1 MAPLATIVY
10 LHGLNSSPASVKARA
25 LGRAIA
31 ALPDREH
38 PEYFV
43 PRLSH
48 RPTEAMRA
56 VSAWIEARDAASL
69 TLVGSS
75 LGGFYATHLA
85 ERYGAKAVLIN
96 PAIRPYEDLAP
107 YLGPQQNLYTGEKYG
122 LTREH
127 LAELAALKIERLTQP
142 ERYFLLVQTGDEI
155 LDWREAVM
163 FYAGAWQFVQGGG
176 DHAFQ
181 DFEAQ
186 IPAIL
191 RFALGERL
199 AA

>member
-1 MAPLATIVY
+1 MRATIVY

-31 ALPDREH
+31 DLPRESR

-43 PRLSH
+43 PQLHH
-48 RPTEAMRA
+48 RPAEATRS
-56 VSAWIEARDAASL
+56 VYARIDACSPTLL

-85 ERYGAKAVLIN
+85 ERYEAKAVLIN
-96 PAIRPYEDLAP
+96 PTILPYEDLLP
-107 YLGPQQNLYTGEKYG
+107 YLGPQRNMYTGEEYE

-127 LAELAALKIERLTQP
+127 FAELAALKVDRITGPQ
-142 ERYFLLVQTGDEI
+142 RYFLLTQTGDEI
-155 LDWREAVM
+155 LDWRDAVA
-163 FYAGAWQFVQGGG
+163 FYGGAWQFVQGGG

-181 DFEAQ
+181 HFDEQ

-191 RFALGERL
+191 RFALG
-199 AA
+199 A

>member
-1 MAPLATIVY
+1 MRPHAPQSSIVY
-10 LHGLNSSPASVKARA
+10 LHGLNSSPASVKAQA

-31 ALPDREH
+31 GLPFNSR

-43 PRLSH
+43 PQLHH
-48 RPTEAMRA
+48 RPATAMRA
-56 VSAWIEARDAASL
+56 VGAWVDARSPAWL

-85 ERYGAKAVLIN
+85 EGYGAKAVLIN
-96 PAIRPYEDLAP
+96 PTVRPYEDLVSH
-107 YLGPQQNLYTGEKYG
+107 LGPQRNMYTGEDYE

-127 LAELAALKIERLTQP
+127 FAELAALKVDRITRPQ
-142 ERYFLLVQTGDEI
+142 RYFLLTQTGDEI
-155 LDWREAVM
+155 LDWRDAVA
-163 FYAGAWQFVQGGG
+163 FYGGAWQFVQGGG

-181 DFEAQ
+181 NFDAQ

-191 RFALGERL
+191 HFALG
-199 AA
+199 A